1 MNSGTVVTALATTLV
16 YTPYEPEVRPAQDV
30 LLVLADAWDFS
41 LPPAAFSASY
51 QEYGILQSTLYTN
64 TTR

>member
-16 YTPYEPEVRPAQDV
+16 YTPYEHEVRLAQDV

-41 LPPAAFSASY
+41 LPPCCV
-51 QEYGILQSTLYTN
+51 
-64 TTR
+64 